1 VNVEQKVATL
11 EALLVRVKRNAAEA
25 RPARALHVVAND
37 EAGHGSGIEDAATE
51 LPPELAHAVLPAPA
65 SSRTPAVA
73 ASAPSP
79 KPPPTVESPRPPSMA
94 GAPDPLRG
102 PSAEP
107 EPESKPRLVALA
119 PPLASASRV
128 PARSPTPTYGVPAQ
142 REAAK
147 PAPSP
152 KPAPVQESPK
162 PAATRP
168 ITPQTPPVVAKPP
181 TPAVAAK
188 PAPSRVQPA
197 PRTAAP
203 VAKADA
209 TVRAKDA
216 AATGPAHERSGAKTL
231 MGTGLDEMR
240 KALAQLD
247 SKAPAPPTS
256 PSAQPAMLGAEKI
269 SDDTTGEG
277 ATLVRSSPFDT
288 SGLGQSPLAQQNLVE
303 EASTEDEQT
312 VLIPQPT
319 QEELIAA
326 SERGSRTT
334 RRQAREEVARA
345 VEDDSG
351 EGETL
356 VKDSPFAVAQ
366 SDAPRGTLP
375 MGEPEP
381 PTLAKP
387 QISPAPKV
395 GQMGTMMMPPTPG
408 APAAASPQ
416 APPPPEAPAPTAG
429 RLGGTAIMEHA
440 LAATVP
446 SEPPAAPPPEP
457 MPGPMA
463 TPMRTSRPD
472 NALAVGPSG
481 PEVAQPSFLRDGPV
495 YEAPLPARKKKSR
508 APMLGIGVAA
518 AALVAAGAWLSLRN
532 GWIDELIG
540 SATSRKPTPSASATT
555 SASAAV
561 SAAPSAV
568 ESASA
573 TPEPAT
579 AAPTASAAPAA
590 SASAAASAAP
600 SAKPAAG
607 SGDASALPK
616 NKGILMVTAS
626 QPGIVYVNGK
636 FIGNA
641 GEPLT
646 VDCGIKY
653 IRLAE
658 PGAAPGKP
666 PTFVGHG
673 RPLKIGCQK
682 TTEAA
687 LPAPPG
693 LDGPARSPDDTPA
706 PGGNPAPDL

>member
-1 VNVEQKVATL
+1 MNVDQKVATL

-25 RPARALHVVAND
+25 RPERGLYVVGND
-37 EAGHGSGIEDAATE
+37 EAAHGSGIEDATTE

-73 ASAPSP
+73 AAPSP
-79 KPPPTVESPRPPSMA
+79 KPPPVVESPRPPSVT
-94 GAPDPLRG
+94 
-102 PSAEP
+102 EP

-119 PPLASASRV
+119 PPLATASRA
-128 PARSPTPTYGVPAQ
+128 PARTVTPSYGVPAQ

-147 PAPSP
+147 PAQSP
-152 KPAPVQESPK
+152 KPAPVQESPM

-168 ITPQTPPVVAKPP
+168 ITPQTPSVVAKPP

-188 PAPSRVQPA
+188 PAASRVQPA

-209 TVRAKDA
+209 PVTRAREA
-216 AATGPAHERSGAKTL
+216 AGPAPAHERSGAKTL

-247 SKAPAPPTS
+247 DKGSKAPAPPTS
-256 PSAQPAMLGAEKI
+256 PSAQPALLGAEKI

-288 SGLGQSPLAQQNLVE
+288 SVAAHAALAKQSLVE

-326 SERGSRTT
+326 SERAGGRIT
-334 RRQAREEVARA
+334 RKQVREEIAKSL
-345 VEDDSG
+345 DDESG
-351 EGETL
+351 EGDTL
-356 VKDSPFAVAQ
+356 VKDSPFAA
-366 SDAPRGTLP
+366 A
-375 MGEPEP
+375 EPEP

-387 QISPAPKV
+387 QVSPGPKV
-395 GQMGTMMMPPTPG
+395 GAMGTMMMPMSPS
-408 APAAASPQ
+408 APAASPP
-416 APPPPEAPAPTAG
+416 APPPPEMPMATPH
-429 RLGGTAIMEHA
+429 GTAIIEPA
-440 LAATVP
+440 LAATIA
-446 SEPPAAPPPEP
+446 SQSTPEMAGP

-463 TPMRTSRPD
+463 VPAAPPPHVAPPE
-472 NALAVGPSG
+472 NARQVGPSG
-481 PEVAQPSFLRDGPV
+481 IEAQPSFLRDGPA
-495 YEAPLPARKKKSR
+495 YEAPLPIRRKKSR
-508 APMLGIGVAA
+508 APMFGVGIAA

-540 SATSRKPTPSASATT
+540 ATNGKATPPASAKP
-555 SASAAV
+555 SS
-561 SAAPSAV
+561 APSATASGAPTAA
-568 ESASA
+568 EPASA
-573 TPEPAT
+573 TPEPASAAPTAT
-579 AAPTASAAPAA
+579 AAPTANAT
-590 SASAAASAAP
+590 AAASATPSATP

-607 SGDASALPK
+607 DASALPK
-616 NKGILMVTAS
+616 GKGILMVTPT
-626 QPGIVYVNGK
+626 QPGVVYVNGK
-636 FIGNA
+636 FAGNG

-658 PGAAPGKP
+658 PGAAPGKV

-682 TTEAA
+682 TTEVV

-693 LDGPARSPDDTPA
+693 LDGPARSPEDAPA